1 VSVQY
6 EISTTVEILVYVRDG
21 EITGIDVVDGFGEP
35 YVEAVDL
42 DIDTDVH
49 RVVHADNISDWK
61 TTELAQALA
70 PLTGRWKVE
79 ALP

>member
-1 VSVQY
+1 VSIQY

-35 YVEAVDL
+35 DVEAVDL
-42 DIDTDVH
+42 DTERRRTVY
-49 RVVHADNISDWK
+49 ADNISDWK

-70 PLTGRWKVE
+70 PLTGRWRVE
-79 ALP
+79 VLP